1 GAIYRAPKWPFV
13 YFHVPDTDRLKE
25 SRHSFGR
32 RSLCKALP
40 VERPEE
46 FNVDVHVNSK
56 VVEITDDG
64 VVIDKDGE
72 KITLGGF
79 DNVVIAVGVKAVNDL
94 AEKLQGKAPEVIV
107 IGDAREARKAL
118 QDVHEGYEAG
128 LQV

>member
-1 GAIYRAPKWPFV
+1 M
-13 YFHVPDTDRLKE
+13 
-25 SRHSFGR
+25 
-32 RSLCKALP
+32 
-40 VERPEE
+40 
-46 FNVDVHVNSK
+46 
-56 VVEITDDG
+56 EITDDG

-107 IGDAREARKAL
+107 IGDAREARNAL
-118 QDVHEGYEAG
+118 QDVQEGYEAG

>member
-1 GAIYRAPKWPFV
+1 
-13 YFHVPDTDRLKE
+13 
-25 SRHSFGR
+25 
-32 RSLCKALP
+32 
-40 VERPEE
+40 
-46 FNVDVHVNSK
+46 